1 MKIVY
6 RTMLPFV
13 MPAMVLGAALLIGGG
28 WPGWV
33 HRAQVGGQ
41 LGALS
46 IILPQLPYVFLGAAL
61 LLGWRFHQGGLVLAA
76 WLLGVTYWAVQGGG
90 WGREPAGASG
100 PGGSTPLMCL
110 VFIEMAILSAW
121 RWRRLPAR
129 RMIPWLVVLLV
140 QSAAFAA
147 TGSVRQ
153 WGHLWPKGIVS
164 SPLLARLPAWSHPI
178 HLTLPWGLQPE
189 AVIFSCT
196 GLFLL
201 ILGLRK
207 RDVLLAGFFG
217 AALAVFIGL
226 GPVRISVGLPVSF
239 SAAGLILV
247 LGGIEASFFMAY
259 RDELTGLPSRRALNQ
274 ILCTLGREY
283 TIAMIDV
290 DHFKRFNDT
299 YGHKTGDQVLRLLAS
314 RLATMSGGAKAFR
327 YGGEEFTAV
336 FPGKSVEEALPHLD
350 ACRKRLAET
359 PFTVRGKAR
368 KSASASQRGKSGEKP
383 GKQVRVTVSMGAAG
397 PSTRLTTPSEVILAA
412 DKALYRA
419 KKAGRNCVIG

>member
-28 WPGWV
+28 WPGWA
-33 HRAQVGGQ
+33 HWAEVGRQ

-76 WLLGVTYWAVQGGG
+76 WLLGVTYWAMPGGG
-90 WGREPAGASG
+90 PGGASG
-100 PGGSTPLMCL
+100 AGRLTPWMCL

-129 RMIPWLVVLLV
+129 RVIAWLVALLV

-147 TGSVRQ
+147 MGSVKH
-153 WGHLWPKGIVS
+153 WGRLWPKGIIS

-178 HLTLPWGLQPE
+178 HLALPWGLQWVT
-189 AVIFSCT
+189 VIFSCT
-196 GLFLL
+196 GLYLL

-217 AALAVFIGL
+217 AALAVFLGL
-226 GPVRISVGLPVSF
+226 APVRISVGLPVSF

-247 LGGIEASFFMAY
+247 LAGMEASFFMAY

-274 ILCTLGREY
+274 ILCTLGRDY

-327 YGGEEFTAV
+327 YGGEEFTVV
-336 FPGKSVEEALPHLD
+336 FTGKSVEEALPHLD

-359 PFTVRGKAR
+359 PFAVRGKAR
-368 KSASASQRGKSGEKP
+368 KSASASQRGKGGEKP

-397 PSTRLTTPSEVILAA
+397 PSSKLTGPSDVILAA

-419 KKAGRNCVIG
+419 KKAGRNCVMR